1 MPFNAMIVQGII
13 VCILILLVSF
23 GGDNASA
30 FFNKLIIMTNVA
42 MTIPY
47 MFLSIAFI
55 FFKKNSKIHKPF
67 EIYKTYTSALIA
79 TIIVT
84 FVVGIANVFS
94 IIEPAIDGNWSNT
107 LFAGGGPILFAII
120 AYILYWRYENN
131 YLK

>member
-1 MPFNAMIVQGII
+1 MPLNAMIVQGVI

-23 GGDNASA
+23 GGDNAA
-30 FFNKLIIMTNVA
+30 TFFNKLVTMTNVA

-55 FFKKNSKIHKPF
+55 FFKKKKSIQKPF
-67 EIYKTYTSALIA
+67 EIYKSQTVAFIASA
-79 TIIVT
+79 IVT
-84 FVVGIANVFS
+84 FIIGIANIFS
-94 IIEPAIDGNWSNT
+94 IIEPAVHGNWSDT
-107 LFAGGGPILFAII
+107 LFAGGGPILFAVI